1 MLSMGFAVAGSQRV
15 SGDFEPMDP
24 DAATF
29 YVELKPI
36 SDRFIP
42 GALAVS
48 GLDRDKLEREAPE
61 AGLAMDRAS
70 RWIRSMAATYDAKPI
85 YVAYPLAFDWTFT
98 HYYWERFG
106 MGGDPFGFSNAIDIK
121 TLFYAKSGFLL
132 SNSAKKNMP
141 KHIKTKRRHTHNALD
156 DAKGQADIFANL
168 MTRELW

>member
-1 MLSMGFAVAGSQRV
+1 
-15 SGDFEPMDP
+15 
-24 DAATF
+24 
-29 YVELKPI
+29 
-36 SDRFIP
+36 
-42 GALAVS
+42 
-48 GLDRDKLEREAPE
+48 
-61 AGLAMDRAS
+61 
-70 RWIRSMAATYDAKPI
+70 
-85 YVAYPLAFDWTFT
+85 
-98 HYYWERFG
+98 